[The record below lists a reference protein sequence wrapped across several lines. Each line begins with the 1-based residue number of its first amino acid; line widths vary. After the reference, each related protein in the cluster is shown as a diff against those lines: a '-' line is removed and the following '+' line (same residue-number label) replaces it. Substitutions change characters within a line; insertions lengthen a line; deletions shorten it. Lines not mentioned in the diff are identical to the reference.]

1 MPCVVENLNEGLAKK
16 LCLSVKKKTQI
27 VSFGYFLRK
36 NMPSLVR
43 QVALVMIPQIPQSY
57 NNQLSQSNKHSDAFR
72 M

>member
-1 MPCVVENLNEGLAKK
+1 MPCVMENLNKGLAKK
-16 LCLSVKKKTQI
+16 LCLSVKKKKNQI

-57 NNQLSQSNKHSDAFR
+57 NNQLS
-72 M
+72 

>member
-1 MPCVVENLNEGLAKK
+1 MRDLLKNCVYLL
-16 LCLSVKKKTQI
+16 KKKTQI